1 MENQMQ
7 SKRCLILGSGNS
19 LQEGIEGGL
28 SSILN
33 NEISFSINDNVK
45 FFNSTA
51 FIFGDWCAY
60 RDRFYI
66 YKTKEIVIGRYD
78 SHFIH
83 DIDGALKCP
92 KQDGLILLKSSG
104 KWNGD
109 EGLTKGLYSSVLTGA
124 FTLNLA
130 IRLGFTSICLL
141 GFDNCE
147 INGRTHFYQ
156 DIPNAGLFSDYEGK
170 ETCGVGKNERGEY
183 KTSFYN
189 KDDCQLN
196 LLWEPF
202 KTELDNVQILNV
214 SPLSRIT
221 VFPKIN
227 YQEFFRTIN
236 ETPSL
241 DGSESSQNEVRKEI
255 RAILKPFNQVK

>member
-1 MENQMQ
+1 ML

-19 LQEGIEGGL
+19 LQEGIDGGL

-45 FFNSTA
+45 FFNSTS
-51 FIFGDWCAY
+51 FTFCDWCAY
-60 RDRFYI
+60 RDRFDL
-66 YKTKEIVIGRYD
+66 YKNKELVIGRYD

-92 KQDGLILLKSSG
+92 KQDGLILLKSSSV
-104 KWNGD
+104 WNGC

-130 IRLGFTSICLL
+130 IRLGFTSIYLL
-141 GFDNCE
+141 GSDNCE
-147 INGRTHFYQ
+147 INGKTHFY
-156 DIPNAGLFSDYEGK
+156 DGIKDAGVFSDYEGK
-170 ETCGVGKNERGEY
+170 RSCGVGKNARGEY
-183 KTSFYN
+183 NTSFYN
-189 KDDCQLN
+189 KEDVELN
-196 LLWEPF
+196 ALWKPF
-202 KTELDNVQILNV
+202 EAEMGRCAIFNV

-227 YQEFFRTIN
+227 YHTFFEYIVSHQEVVNQT
-236 ETPSL
+236 
-241 DGSESSQNEVRKEI
+241 EVRKEI
-255 RAILKPFNQVK
+255 RTILQPFNQV